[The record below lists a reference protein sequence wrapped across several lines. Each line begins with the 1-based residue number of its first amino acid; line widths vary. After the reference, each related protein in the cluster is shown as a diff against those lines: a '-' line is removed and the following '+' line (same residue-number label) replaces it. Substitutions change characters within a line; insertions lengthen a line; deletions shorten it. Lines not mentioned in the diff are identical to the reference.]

1 MMDDKI
7 SVIIPAYNIALW
19 LGRCLDSVLAQ
30 TLADLE
36 VIVVNDGSN
45 DDTAAIADSYAQKD
59 SRVRV
64 IHKENGG
71 VTSARLRGLAEAK
84 GEWIGFV
91 DGDDYIE
98 PDMYARLLENAME
111 SGADISHCGY
121 RMEFPGGRVDYYYNT
136 NRKILQRGLQ
146 GCYDLLTGTFVEP
159 GLWNKL
165 YRRGLF
171 AGLEGWMDPDIRI
184 NEDLLMNYYL
194 FSRAEICVYEDFCPY
209 HYLRHQ
215 GSASAAKLNTH
226 KLSDP
231 LKVASIILDEA
242 DAALRPA
249 IVPRVVRQL
258 ITGATMP
265 LGAQKELI
273 APYRKQTR
281 KQLRRQLSRIL
292 VGKDCGVKIKMM
304 ALWAAV
310 WPASYGW
317 VHRAYARATGIDK
330 KYDVE

>member
-1 MMDDKI
+1 
-7 SVIIPAYNIALW
+7 
-19 LGRCLDSVLAQ
+19 
-30 TLADLE
+30 
-36 VIVVNDGSN
+36 
-45 DDTAAIADSYAQKD
+45 
-59 SRVRV
+59 
-64 IHKENGG
+64 
-71 VTSARLRGLAEAK
+71 
-84 GEWIGFV
+84 
-91 DGDDYIE
+91 
-98 PDMYARLLENAME
+98 
-111 SGADISHCGY
+111 
-121 RMEFPGGRVDYYYNT
+121 
-136 NRKILQRGLQ
+136 
-146 GCYDLLTGTFVEP
+146 
-159 GLWNKL
+159 
-165 YRRGLF
+165 
-171 AGLEGWMDPDIRI
+171 MDPDIRI

-215 GSASAAKLNTH
+215 GSASAAKLNAH
-226 KLSDP
+226 KLSDQ

-249 IVPRVVRQL
+249 IVPRVIRQL

-265 LGAQKELI
+265 LGDQKELI

-292 VGKDCGVKIKMM
+292 MGNECGMKIKMM